1 MLKVAV
7 LVGFFALAWALI
19 GCGGGGSTT
28 GGGTSGSCSPP
39 PAAPVPGL
47 ATLTGRVVV
56 DFTGLGVNGIL
67 IRFYNASA
75 VQVGSVTTDSCG
87 YFVATVPSNSVRFH
101 LEPTSINASLY
112 YRQFTYAAKRYAATI
127 STCTAPLPA
136 LTDNTVTA
144 LPGGSIVL
152 PSTAGPPPPPPN
164 GCS

>member
-1 MLKVAV
+1 MLKYVV

-28 GGGTSGSCSPP
+28 GGGTSGGCSPP
-39 PAAPVPGL
+39 PAPTTPGL

-56 DFTGLGVNGIL
+56 DFTGVGVSSIL
-67 IRFYNASA
+67 IRFYNGSG
-75 VQVGSVTTDSCG
+75 VQVGSVTTDTCG
-87 YFVATVPSNSVRFH
+87 YFVAQIPSNAVRFH
-101 LEPTSINASLY
+101 LEPSSISASLY
-112 YRQFTYAAKRYAATI
+112 YRKYTYASKRYAATI

-136 LTDNTVTA
+136 LADNTVRA
-144 LPGGSIVL
+144 LPGGSIIL